1 MGLSWIIMD
10 FHGDKPIKMG
20 LKWDMGMWEFHG
32 AITNYDS
39 SGDAGYPCYNDD
51 VFAVHEKNQSRLAE
65 RWPRP
70 RAQSRTAWWSIAFCD
85 CWQPEK
91 TPTNS
96 WMFRQGSTKV

>member
-39 SGDAGYPCYNDD
+39 SGDAGYPCYNMMMYLQCMKKIS
-51 VFAVHEKNQSRLAE
+51 H
-65 RWPRP
+65 
-70 RAQSRTAWWSIAFCD
+70 
-85 CWQPEK
+85 
-91 TPTNS
+91 
-96 WMFRQGSTKV
+96 G